1 MRRISK
7 IMAAKPF
14 HHAAR
19 EEKTLGVFGAR
30 GKARV
35 LLGVSVVSSDI
46 GHGIGQQFPGEM
58 DAGVAAGDRHSCCQI
73 AAAAVPGPADTPAA
87 PAELGNASGNIA
99 KRGESLLQLAWQA
112 RFPLTP
118 VV

>member
-46 GHGIGQQFPGEM
+46 GHGIGQQLPGEM

-73 AAAAVPGPADTPAA
+73 AAGAVPGHADTRAVAA
-87 PAELGNASGNIA
+87 GLANALVNTARLAE
-99 KRGESLLQLAWQA
+99 
-112 RFPLTP
+112 T
-118 VV
+118 V